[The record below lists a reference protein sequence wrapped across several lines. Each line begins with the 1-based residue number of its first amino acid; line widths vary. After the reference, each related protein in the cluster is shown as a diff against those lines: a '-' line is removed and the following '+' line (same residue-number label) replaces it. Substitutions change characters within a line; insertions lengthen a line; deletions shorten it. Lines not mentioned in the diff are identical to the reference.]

1 MLKWSCISN
10 THQHKQ
16 NAAVSVYSNARRASL
31 PEVAVW
37 LSRPCVF
44 PQPRLQTFPEALSE
58 LCLNPR
64 RAAQSPWSAGPRLFP
79 QPSACGGKATNRCRA
94 QRGTDTIFFSLFFVF
109 LSLIHLIPSFWPSII
124 QGFTPAALLC
134 SHYLCTACNWTVIK
148 RKLHCQLW

>member
-1 MLKWSCISN
+1 MRL
-10 THQHKQ
+10 
-16 NAAVSVYSNARRASL
+16 SVYSNARRASL

-37 LSRPCVF
+37 HSRPCVF

-64 RAAQSPWSAGPRLFP
+64 RAAQSPWSAGRRLFP

-109 LSLIHLIPSFWPSII
+109 LSLIHLIPSFWPSINSRLHPSSPAM
-124 QGFTPAALLC
+124 FTLSVHSLQLNSYQKEAALPIVVA
-134 SHYLCTACNWTVIK
+134 HWP
-148 RKLHCQLW
+148 